1 MTPNRTTQQRED
13 ALANANKVRM
23 VRAAWKREAR
33 QLNHC
38 DGVLLAITVLQDP
51 EPSFITMKVTDLLC
65 SVRKFGPY
73 TVRQL
78 LGSLAISERKTV
90 GGLTHRQKHI
100 LLTALKHHINSKART
115 QKQEVISG

>member
-13 ALANANKVRM
+13 ALANANKVR
-23 VRAAWKREAR
+23 VARAAWKREVR
-33 QLNHC
+33 ELDHT
-38 DGVLLAITVLQDP
+38 DGILLAIDVLQNTP
-51 EPSFITMKVTDLLC
+51 AWFGTMKVTDLLC

-73 TVRQL
+73 TVQQL
-78 LGSLAISERKTV
+78 LGRLAISERKTV